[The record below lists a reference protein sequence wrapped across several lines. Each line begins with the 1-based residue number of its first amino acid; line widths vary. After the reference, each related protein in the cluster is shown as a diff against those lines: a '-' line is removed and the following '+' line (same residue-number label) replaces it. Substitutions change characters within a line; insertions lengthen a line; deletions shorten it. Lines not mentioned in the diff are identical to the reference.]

1 MNTEIFDIPSAQAL
15 GIKRN
20 RLKEFP
26 LKTFTKTLVAG
37 AMLSSA
43 LLTTAVQAAEQK
55 IGVVDVQ
62 GIVRTLP
69 QFAEI
74 NQIVGAEFKDEI
86 QQVNTQQ
93 EEYNFLL
100 QKFQREG
107 ATMSDAEK
115 KKLEEQII
123 ALQKSL
129 QEQAGPLEQKMQRR
143 VQEEQRKLL
152 GLVMQVVETIAD
164 SKKYDLVLNKGNIP
178 FVKAK
183 FDITQEVLDQ
193 VTKAQ

>member
-1 MNTEIFDIPSAQAL
+1 M
-15 GIKRN
+15 
-20 RLKEFP
+20 
-26 LKTFTKTLVAG
+26 KTFTKTLVAG

-43 LLTTAVQAAEQK
+43 FLTTAVQAAEQK

-74 NQIVGAEFKDEI
+74 NQTVGAEFKDEI

-100 QKFQREG
+100 QKFQRES

-115 KKLEEQII
+115 KKLEDQII
-123 ALQKSL
+123 ALQKVL

-143 VQEEQRKLL
+143 VQDEQRKLL

-164 SKKYDLVLNKGNIP
+164 DKKYDLILNKSNIP